1 MIGAPANHRPP
12 ASGYEVSPVR
22 LPLALVSSLIYIF
35 SSIPPIPI
43 DGPSG
48 SRETYHDLDALN
60 LLDVHL
66 ISPCNR
72 RTSCMQ
78 CQQLLLT
85 AWAGRVAIDM
95 LPDDVLLPIFHF
107 DRVNGLNDD
116 DRMNLPVSWRWHR
129 LVHVCRRWR
138 SVGFASPNSLQLR
151 LVCHRTGNACVR
163 QLGIWP
169 PLPIIIRNITGSSNE
184 HMWEDYVI
192 DVATAHH
199 NRICAIHLAYLSRS
213 QVRRLASTMRQQFP
227 ALIHLSLS
235 LESYHGR
242 ALGPPLPD
250 GFLGGFAPRLQTFK
264 LGNIPFPAL
273 PKLLLSATDLV
284 FLELWNVPYSGY
296 TLLFDS

>member
-95 LPDDVLLPIFHF
+95 LPDDVLLPIFPF
-107 DRVNGLNDD
+107 
-116 DRMNLPVSWRWHR
+116 
-129 LVHVCRRWR
+129 R
-138 SVGFASPNSLQLR
+138 SR
-151 LVCHRTGNACVR
+151 
-163 QLGIWP
+163 
-169 PLPIIIRNITGSSNE
+169 
-184 HMWEDYVI
+184 
-192 DVATAHH
+192 
-199 NRICAIHLAYLSRS
+199 
-213 QVRRLASTMRQQFP
+213 
-227 ALIHLSLS
+227 
-235 LESYHGR
+235 
-242 ALGPPLPD
+242 
-250 GFLGGFAPRLQTFK
+250 
-264 LGNIPFPAL
+264 
-273 PKLLLSATDLV
+273 
-284 FLELWNVPYSGY
+284 
-296 TLLFDS
+296 